1 MAEISEVVCI
11 SCKGKGHK
19 RNTNKLCPNSR
30 WGKIRAMEK
39 IEHTDRLKK
48 ALSKFEEFIL
58 AKKITVDQLPPAY
71 CSNWMEIERCRGLD
85 RSKWKLEFDLRRKL
99 FDLHYGIASLVYGHD
114 FDKTEIVDYVSTTTK
129 KIYGMVGS
137 NAGEWWYGTAYGKA
151 HYGTIILLK
160 LWNITI
166 ESENV
171 IL

>member
-39 IEHTDRLKK
+39 IENTDRLKK

-58 AKKITVDQLPPAY
+58 AEKITVDQLAPAY
-71 CSNWMEIERCRGLD
+71 CSNWMEIERCGGILD
-85 RSKWKLEFDLRRKL
+85 GWKWKLEYDLRKKL
-99 FDLHYGIASLVYGHD
+99 IDLHYGIASLVYGHD

-129 KIYGMVGS
+129 KIYGIVGS
-137 NAGEWWYGTAYGKA
+137 NAGKVWHSNSYIYM
-151 HYGTIILLK
+151 HIM
-160 LWNITI
+160 
-166 ESENV
+166 V
-171 IL
+171 Q